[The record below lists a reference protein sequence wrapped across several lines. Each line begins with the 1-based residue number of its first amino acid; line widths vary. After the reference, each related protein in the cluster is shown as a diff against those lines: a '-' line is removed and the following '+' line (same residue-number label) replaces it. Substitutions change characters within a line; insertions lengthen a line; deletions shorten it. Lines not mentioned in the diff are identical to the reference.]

1 MQRAGRGGK
10 RVVGLLGLVVV
21 LLAWNGGTQTQLE
34 LCFGGAEE
42 RLVNLGFVGVE
53 DDIRGGG
60 VGVALEYDLLAS
72 FKLEDASELNMGDQV
87 SIVLLERVWS
97 YIQATEPIA

>member
-1 MQRAGRGGK
+1 MWRHRRGCGR
-10 RVVGLLGLVVV
+10 RYGLFTR
-21 LLAWNGGTQTQLE
+21 NGSSQTQLE
-34 LCFGGAEE
+34 FRLCGPEE

-60 VGVALEYDLLAS
+60 VGVALEDDLLAS
-72 FKLEDASELNMGDQV
+72 LKLEDASELNMGDQV

>member
-1 MQRAGRGGK
+1 MWRHRRGCGR
-10 RVVGLLGLVVV
+10 RYGLFTR
-21 LLAWNGGTQTQLE
+21 NGSSQTQLE
-34 LCFGGAEE
+34 FRLCGAEE

-72 FKLEDASELNMGDQV
+72 FKLEDASELNMGDHG